1 VKLARPE
8 LTILVPMG
16 DGDAL
21 AIGGNHF
28 IHAAR
33 RNIDMTAIIMNNL
46 TYGMT
51 GGQSSPLLARGEYAT
66 TAPYGN
72 PDGPFDAVALAEAA
86 IHHEG
91 LEAVQTQSY
100 GAEARGGAAR
110 ADLIIATA
118 PIKFPPVTQPN
129 VLVCLSQLSFD
140 KYSWIVRPGGFVL
153 VDPHFV
159 HRRDDLNS
167 RCIELPTHASIVEAQ
182 KSAQNLN
189 LCMLGA
195 TAALQAV
202 ELGRSLVRESV
213 EVF

>member
-1 VKLARPE
+1 LRTAYDHPPLIATRT
-8 LTILVPMG
+8 TIGKPPG
-16 DGDAL
+16 ADG
-21 AIGGNHF
+21 H
-28 IHAAR
+28 H
-33 RNIDMTAIIMNNL
+33 NNL
-46 TYGMT
+46 
-51 GGQSSPLLARGEYAT
+51 SFII
-66 TAPYGN
+66 TA
-72 PDGPFDAVALAEAA
+72 AIVLAEAA
-86 IHHEG
+86 IHYEG
-91 LEAVQTQSY
+91 LEAVRTQSH
-100 GAEARGGAAR
+100 GAEARGGAVR

-118 PIKFPPVTQPN
+118 PLKFPRVTQPN

-167 RCIELPTHASIVEAQ
+167 RCIELPMHASIVEAQ

-195 TAALQAV
+195 LTGLIDFVSTAAPSEAVRLRFQNRGATAALQAV
-202 ELGRSLVRESV
+202 EQGRSLVRESV